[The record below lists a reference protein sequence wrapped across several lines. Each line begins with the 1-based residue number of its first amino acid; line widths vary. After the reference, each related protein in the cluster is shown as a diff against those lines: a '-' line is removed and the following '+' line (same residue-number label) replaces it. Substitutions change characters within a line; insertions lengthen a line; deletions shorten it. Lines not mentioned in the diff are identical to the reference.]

1 MSYTEINDHYGMHFG
16 GINEDEIIRRLETTD
31 QKLIDDVKGND
42 DFHTTQAEYTDYA
55 RGEIVDWGPDNV
67 FLESDRPARD
77 PALSRSIVNLHY
89 GGTRGSNPNLP
100 MHPELFIG
108 FTGNDP
114 RGADTQVRFDNMRGW
129 ATTQAVSLSAR
140 FQESNDQ
147 FIADRPWTGPSQS
160 YGMKDLH
167 QRLAGNTKVFTTEKV
182 NWATGRNTT
191 LDDVFGLR
199 DRRYAIAD
207 GSDGMFIPEQ
217 NQPRTFSAA
226 ISEAFTNGAAKSAPM
241 NMQSLKNQWNS
252 VNDSEL
258 EINVYRPTD
267 PSKTAALKQAKHQNT
282 MIAHDTDLDTET
294 VTQEQKKQ
302 MSVGLATLM
311 SMATKRH
318 TKEDADHVDSDL
330 GADPTAQK
338 LWNIS
343 GHAVRTIGED
353 QDRRPTILEDDSPGS
368 YKTPTLVA
376 DRIKAGFNQ
385 VGSQNHNALLA
396 DIQTMIKK
404 MGSLGC
410 DNRNAQNSVGQQVT
424 WGQSHKTGDRG
435 KSVALP
441 TDTVRANLTGI
452 NNEVHSAAASK
463 GLEINVYK
471 ASKMPKHKLPDATT
485 QHMFNDALRGRIE
498 GKSKMPEFTSHDT
511 NESATDNPSGI
522 QGHQV
527 GGYGPMGPKKLRARE
542 HGDLN
547 LGENVEDSAQT
558 V

>member
-114 RGADTQVRFDNMRGW
+114 RGANTDPRFDNMRGW

-140 FQESNDQ
+140 FQESNDS
-147 FIADRPWTGPSQS
+147 FIADRPWTGPAKS
-160 YGMKDLH
+160 YAMKDLH
-167 QRLAGNTKVFTTEKV
+167 QRVAGNTKVFTTEKV

-191 LDDVFGLR
+191 MDDVFGLR
-199 DRRYAIAD
+199 DRRFAIED
-207 GSDGMFIPEQ
+207 GTDGMFIPEQ

-226 ISEAFTNGAAKSAPM
+226 ISEAFTNGGAKAAPM
-241 NMQSLKNQWNS
+241 NMKSLKNQWNS
-252 VNDSEL
+252 VNDSDL
-258 EINVYRPTD
+258 EINVYRPSD

-282 MIAHDTDLDTET
+282 MIAHDADLSTET
-294 VTQEQKKQ
+294 ISQEGKKQ
-302 MSVGLATLM
+302 MMMGLATLM

-318 TKEDADHVDSDL
+318 TSEDADHVDSNLSADL
-330 GADPTAQK
+330 KHKILYNT
-338 LWNIS
+338 S
-343 GHAVRTIGED
+343 GHAVRAINED
-353 QDRRPTILEDDSPGS
+353 QDRQPTILEDDSPGL
-368 YKTPTLVA
+368 YKTPTPHKDIV
-376 DRIKAGFNQ
+376 KAGFNQ
-385 VGSQNHNALLA
+385 VGSQNHNALMG

-404 MGSLGC
+404 MGTLGC
-410 DNRNAQNSVGQQVT
+410 DTSLAQNKVGQQVM
-424 WGQSHKTGDRG
+424 WGANQKSGDRG
-435 KSVALP
+435 KSISKP
-441 TDTVRANLTGI
+441 SDTVRANLTGQ
-452 NNEVHSAAASK
+452 NNEVHTAAAAK
-463 GLEINVYK
+463 GLEINIYK
-471 ASKMPKHKLPDATT
+471 TSTLPKHKLPDVTT
-485 QHMFNDALRGRIE
+485 MHLFNDALRGRVE
-498 GKSKMPEFTSHDT
+498 GKSKAPEFLSHDPD
-511 NESATDNPSGI
+511 NNVTDNPSGI
-522 QGHQV
+522 QGQQS
-527 GGYGPMGPKKLRARE
+527 GGYGPVAHKKLRARE
-542 HGDLN
+542 HGDAN
-547 LGENVEDSAQT
+547 LGENVEDSAQG